1 MPQQPST
8 SFSQTLLKLKKRRLL
23 ASPKTK
29 NQLLGS
35 LKLREVEIQVRTVR
49 ESQESQ
55 ESQKKGQIKATER
68 NVNPDL
74 ITILNVDLNLMRI
87 LRMVQRNSNISKAL
101 LTRIKQGRRR
111 WTNSGTS

>member
-55 ESQKKGQIKATER
+55 KKGQIKATER
-68 NVNPDL
+68 NVNLDL